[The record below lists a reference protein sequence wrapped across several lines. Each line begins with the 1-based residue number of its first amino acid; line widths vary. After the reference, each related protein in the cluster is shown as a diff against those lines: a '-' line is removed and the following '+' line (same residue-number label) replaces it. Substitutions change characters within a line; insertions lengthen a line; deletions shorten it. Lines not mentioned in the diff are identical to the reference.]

1 MVQGFGA
8 AILAATASVKVSG
21 WECNVSAS
29 LTRALLLFHILNVFV
44 ILHNKIL
51 AGPLMFVKNR
61 ALCPVPAAW
70 ARVIFLLHGW
80 LDPQAEGTVPLVS
93 GRWLT
98 VTCFNMP
105 RLHWPM
111 ACDSLF
117 LNPNFPWKHCQNA
130 VIFEQVE
137 MTEYTCV
144 LVIKNII
151 CSALVILLELHQR
164 RRDGFFSCQCL
175 FSWVITHFSLSHM
188 NILFIIYKPWS
199 MVCLAPSGTESGR
212 RDP

>member
-1 MVQGFGA
+1 MVQGFGT
-8 AILAATASVKVSG
+8 AILAATASVKVSR
-21 WECNVSAS
+21 WECNISAS

-44 ILHNKIL
+44 ILQNKIL

-70 ARVIFLLHGW
+70 ARVIFLLDGW
-80 LDPQAEGTVPLVS
+80 LDPQAEGRVPLVS

-105 RLHWPM
+105 VI
-111 ACDSLF
+111 ASF
-117 LNPNFPWKHCQNA
+117 LTQIFQREAWKHSQNA

-144 LVIKNII
+144 LFIKNII
-151 CSALVILLELHQR
+151 CSALVILLELHQKR
-164 RRDGFFSCQCL
+164 TDGFFSCQGL
-175 FSWVITHFSLSHM
+175 FSWVITHFPFPHEHPVHYL
-188 NILFIIYKPWS
+188 
-199 MVCLAPSGTESGR
+199 
-212 RDP
+212 